1 MSSIP
6 KTKEDAEMAYG
17 SGTRDGRKWKSVFVL
32 EVLRD
37 RYGDREGRWAAFE
50 IINGV
55 GIKP

>member
-6 KTKEDAEMAYG
+6 KTKEDAEVAYG
-17 SGTRDGRKWKSVFVL
+17 GGARDRGRWKSVFVL

-37 RYGDREGRWAAFE
+37 RYGDREARWAAFE
-50 IINGV
+50 VINGV

>member
-6 KTKEDAEMAYG
+6 KTKEDAEVAYG
-17 SGTRDGRKWKSVFVL
+17 GGARDGRKWKSVFVL

-37 RYGDREGRWAAFE
+37 RYGDREGRWAAIE